1 MNAMNAAGRR
11 PLFGMLLAMTIFG
24 TVGYAAGFTGLSSY
38 ELVFVRCLCG
48 TLFLAAGWLLSG
60 QAARERWNRK
70 EVLLVLASGLLLVFN
85 WVFLFRAFELMP
97 VTVAISIYYFAP
109 VIVLLA
115 GSALFRERLTW
126 HAIVSI
132 ALCALG
138 TALVS
143 GIRLDTPLSDWA
155 GGGVLWAFLAALF
168 YAALTLLGKGIRDMS
183 PYAVS
188 MLQTALGVAILPPFV
203 QFGAY
208 EGLSASN
215 WTAAA
220 IVGVVHTGLVYF
232 LFFGSVRHLSAR
244 AISALVFLDP
254 GVAILAD
261 MALSGF
267 RPTWPQAAGIALTFG
282 GMAVMLFR
290 REEPKINVYG
300 ETAVAAAA
308 RRVTFRR
315 SGLVCV
321 HNPKIGNAAFSENE
335 IQEE

>member
-1 MNAMNAAGRR
+1 MMNTMNATGRR
-11 PLFGMLLAMTIFG
+11 PLYGMLLAMTIFG
-24 TVGYAAGFTGLSSY
+24 TVGYAASFTGLSSY

-48 TLFLAAGWLLSG
+48 TLFLAAGWILSG

-70 EVLLVLASGLLLVFN
+70 EVLLVLTSGLFLVFN

-115 GSALFRERLTW
+115 GSLLFRERLTW
-126 HAIVSI
+126 LAVASI
-132 ALCALG
+132 ALCVTG

-143 GIRLDTPLSDWA
+143 GFRFDMPLSDSL

-168 YAALTLLGKGIRDMS
+168 YAALTLLGKGVRSMS

-188 MLQTALGVAILPPFV
+188 MLQTALGVVILPPFV
-203 QFGAY
+203 HFGAY
-208 EGLSASN
+208 EGLTPGNWSAS
-215 WTAAA
+215 A
-220 IVGVVHTGLVYF
+220 IVGIVHTGLVYF

-261 MALSGF
+261 MTLSGF
-267 RPTWPQAAGIALTFG
+267 RPTWPQAVGIALTFG
-282 GMAVMLFR
+282 GMAVTL
-290 REEPKINVYG
+290 I
-300 ETAVAAAA
+300 
-308 RRVTFRR
+308 RRVGR
-315 SGLVCV
+315 SSQDD
-321 HNPKIGNAAFSENE
+321 A
-335 IQEE
+335 